1 MIYLSL
7 KFSALLAG
15 EEPQGSGGAEHL
27 ASPQHRGGEL
37 RVRGAAGEV
46 LGLQGKAAVL
56 AQPPLPGAGQ
66 SCKKLPVYSW
76 MPGWV
81 VYSFMLMPVLSLVA
95 HAQMLWL
102 EPRARSMT

>member
-1 MIYLSL
+1 MPVKNRRVVVARNTLPARSTVE
-7 KFSALLAG
+7 G
-15 EEPQGSGGAEHL
+15 NSGWE
-27 ASPQHRGGEL
+27 
-37 RVRGAAGEV
+37 
-46 LGLQGKAAVL
+46 GLQGKCWVSSAKPPYFRIGS
-56 AQPPLPGAGQ
+56 PPLPGAGH

-102 EPRARSMT
+102 EPRARSIT

>member
-1 MIYLSL
+1 M
-7 KFSALLAG
+7 
-15 EEPQGSGGAEHL
+15 
-27 ASPQHRGGEL
+27 
-37 RVRGAAGEV
+37 RGAARIV

-56 AQPPLPGAGQ
+56 PQRLAALARGGQ

>member
-1 MIYLSL
+1 M
-7 KFSALLAG
+7 
-15 EEPQGSGGAEHL
+15 
-27 ASPQHRGGEL
+27 
-37 RVRGAAGEV
+37 RGAARIV

-56 AQPPLPGAGQ
+56 AQRLAALARGGAVLQ
-66 SCKKLPVYSW
+66 KLPVYSW